1 MNLEFFHYTNYLA
14 YSAKYKAKNVDTP
27 VGLCADNIVEV
38 FQKKEKLYL
47 RPLSD
52 LTKKIDI
59 GVIPIIELAKVC
71 FSIENQK
78 ELITEKSC
86 TLTEDVCLG
95 LKSWEVTFNTF
106 HKVAPD
112 EKYTFHIFETGYNTI
127 EFRFRQ
133 YCHGSEHS
141 HAVGNMVDI
150 IEKMKE
156 LHLDYNRLIRRD
168 LAIDYN
174 SL

>member
-1 MNLEFFHYTNYLA
+1 MLKYSDYTNYLG
-14 YSAKYKAKNVDTP
+14 YNFKYKPPNVDTP
-27 VGLCADNIVEV
+27 VGLCADNIIEA
-38 FQKKEKLYL
+38 FDKKYKLIFY
-47 RPLSD
+47 PLSD
-52 LTKKIDI
+52 LTKKIDS

-71 FSIENQK
+71 FSIENQNG
-78 ELITEKSC
+78 LITEQSC
-86 TLTEDVCLG
+86 ILSEDICLG
-95 LKSWEVTFNTF
+95 LKSWEVTFSTF

-112 EKYTFHIFETGYNTI
+112 EKYTLHIFETGYNTI

-141 HAVGNMVDI
+141 HAVNNVIAI

-156 LHLDYNRLIRRD
+156 LQLDYNRLIGRN